1 MAIRTDRVGELL
13 EGDNR
18 NRKVL
23 ISPEGVPL
31 NIKVAS
37 NGERLTAL
45 MFDLLLMF
53 ATVVVLIILLI
64 LAATVRMNVYII
76 ATIFLFM
83 FFVIRNLY
91 FIHFELAW
99 QGRTPGKKICGIRV
113 VNRQGGELTP
123 GAVIARNITREVEIF
138 LPITLLFSM
147 PEGSGLWAH
156 LAGLGWVLIL
166 SCLPLFNREHLR
178 AGDLIGGTMVIAM
191 PKRALLG
198 DLTMKRPLT
207 ASPVNAYNVN
217 PNATVAEPEP
227 PKGYVFTT
235 DQLAIYGAF
244 ELQVLEEFLRRPPV
258 PENEKLLQEVCGKI
272 CKKINW
278 TEPIA
283 PRDVRRFLNDFYT
296 AERAELERGQLFGQL
311 REDKT
316 AGKQPPKTDQPK
328 KL

>member
-18 NRKVL
+18 NRKIL

-45 MFDLLLMF
+45 MFDLLIMF
-53 ATVVVLIILLI
+53 GAVVVLIILLL
-64 LAATVRMNVYII
+64 LAMTIRVNIYITF
-76 ATIFLFM
+76 TIFLFL

-113 VNRQGGELTP
+113 INRQGGELTP

-138 LPITLLFSM
+138 LPISLLFSM
-147 PEGSGLWAH
+147 PEGSGMWAH
-156 LAGLGWVLIL
+156 LAVLGWVLIL
-166 SCLPLFNREHLR
+166 ACLPLFNREHLR

-198 DLTMKRPLT
+198 DLTMKRPVT
-207 ASPVNAYNVN
+207 TSPVNAHNVN
-217 PNATVAEPEP
+217 PNVAVVEPEP
-227 PKGYVFTT
+227 LKGYIFTP

-244 ELQVLEEFLRRPPV
+244 ELQVLEEFLRRPPL

-272 CKKINW
+272 CKKIDW
-278 TEPIA
+278 TEAIA
-283 PRDVRRFLNDFYT
+283 PADVRRFLNDFYT
-296 AERAELERGQLFGQL
+296 TERAELERGQLFGNL

-316 AGKQPPKTDQPK
+316 AGKKPPATNQPK
-328 KL
+328 K